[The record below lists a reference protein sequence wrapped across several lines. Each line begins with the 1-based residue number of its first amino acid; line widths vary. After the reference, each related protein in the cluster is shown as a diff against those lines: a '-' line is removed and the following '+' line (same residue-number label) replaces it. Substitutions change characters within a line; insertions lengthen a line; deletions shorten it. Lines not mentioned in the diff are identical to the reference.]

1 MHARAIDTAL
11 CTSAVERKICS
22 VTHIP
27 GVATERKKP
36 TADWSHRF
44 TRLTQSCCETAL
56 SSASQSFLCES
67 GERPTCPPRVF
78 WRWARRTLLTP
89 HLVVPRSGTRGVG
102 PNPSPLH
109 AHGFGFTIRR
119 VFLTPQAPYLSYL
132 SYLSRRLQE
141 VTNIAEAGE
150 ALLLRGE
157 HIISILLT
165 RASPQARTHS
175 PRAHL

>member
-1 MHARAIDTAL
+1 MRAFRVHGILAYEHTPNRRVIML
-11 CTSAVERKICS
+11 R
-22 VTHIP
+22 
-27 GVATERKKP
+27 RKK
-36 TADWSHRF
+36 AV
-44 TRLTQSCCETAL
+44 TRRVSFWTQTHNLSAQSGCVTAL

-78 WRWARRTLLTP
+78 WRSARRTLLTP

-102 PNPSPLH
+102 PNPSLLH
-109 AHGFGFTIRR
+109 AHGFGFPIRR

>member
-1 MHARAIDTAL
+1 MYSKR
-11 CTSAVERKICS
+11 
-22 VTHIP
+22 
-27 GVATERKKP
+27 
-36 TADWSHRF
+36 
-44 TRLTQSCCETAL
+44 QSGCVTAL

-78 WRWARRTLLTP
+78 WRSARRTLLTP
-89 HLVVPRSGTRGVG
+89 DPVVPRSGTRGVG
-102 PNPSPLH
+102 PNPSLLH
-109 AHGFGFTIRR
+109 AHGFGFPIRR